1 MRYLPEWSDWRPK
14 LLVPRWLI
22 FLLYGALILT
32 FTLLLA
38 HGFVAV

>member
-14 LLVPRWLI
+14 LLVPRWAI
-22 FLLYGALILT
+22 FLLWGAFILT

-38 HGFVAV
+38 HRCVAV